1 MTYIIYDA
9 LRGSYN
15 AIWCIPYVWK
25 WRSSSKFKIISYF
38 GTLTMRLEKRDQP
51 HILSNYFCM
60 HNLNC
65 QNIYDRMKTFR
76 SSIILLRSFRFN
88 LCASQKWFIL
98 GIMICSSNSNYRI
111 DQKHIVCSPTLL
123 IFFTTFFQAKQRA
136 SIKWLLSKAYNHKT
150 PEELREPFYKDN
162 DVS

>member
-1 MTYIIYDA
+1 MSKNLVHITYDA

-88 LCASQKWFIL
+88 SCASQKWFIL
-98 GIMICSSNSNYRI
+98 GNIIHS
-111 DQKHIVCSPTLL
+111 L
-123 IFFTTFFQAKQRA
+123 IFNHRTLFCNPFIIFSLFLFSGKTACFNQMAPIQSIQPQNSGRTQRTV
-136 SIKWLLSKAYNHKT
+136 L
-150 PEELREPFYKDN
+150 
-162 DVS
+162 

>member
-1 MTYIIYDA
+1 MSKEFGVYNIYDV

-76 SSIILLRSFRFN
+76 SSIILLRTFRFN

-98 GIMICSSNSNYRI
+98 GIILYSSDSNYW
-111 DQKHIVCSPTLL
+111 IVLL
-123 IFFTTFFQAKQRA
+123 YVVQLFWYFFITFFSGKTACFNQMAPIQSIQPQNSGRTQRTV
-136 SIKWLLSKAYNHKT
+136 L
-150 PEELREPFYKDN
+150 
-162 DVS
+162 

>member
-1 MTYIIYDA
+1 MMM
-9 LRGSYN
+9 RFGGSYN

-88 LCASQKWFIL
+88 LCASQKRCIL
-98 GIMICSSNSNYRI
+98 DVILYSSNSNYRI
-111 DQKHIVCSPTLL
+111 KHIVYYETLF
-123 IFFTTFFQAKQRA
+123 IFFHYFLFSGKTACFNQMAPIQSIQPQNSGRTQRTV
-136 SIKWLLSKAYNHKT
+136 L
-150 PEELREPFYKDN
+150 
-162 DVS
+162 